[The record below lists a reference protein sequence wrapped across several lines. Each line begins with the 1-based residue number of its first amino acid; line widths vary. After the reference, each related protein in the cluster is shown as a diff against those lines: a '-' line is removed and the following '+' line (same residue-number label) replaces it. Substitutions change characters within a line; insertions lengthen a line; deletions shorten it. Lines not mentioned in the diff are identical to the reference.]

1 MRKLTRQS
9 ALAAVASVDA
19 SAYVRLAAV
28 EKLADQAA
36 LAQIAR
42 HDADWNVRRAAVG
55 RLKELRGE
63 KQERR

>member
-1 MRKLTRQS
+1 
-9 ALAAVASVDA
+9 
-19 SAYVRLAAV
+19 
-28 EKLADQAA
+28 